1 MKRQA
6 MQPSVPLAGADHEPA
21 VPGLP
26 EDPMDKFRRL
36 FPEIEVV
43 TLGEMEVR
51 FRELGYRLGKESWQ
65 RCHSTG
71 TIVQSTSHPEA
82 VGFSYPSVSLMLFEA
97 DTGRSAFHVES
108 RRDANFEAM
117 QELRGSTVAI
127 VRGAV
132 YQA

>member
-6 MQPSVPLAGADHEPA
+6 MQTSAPLAGADHEPA

-43 TLGEMEVR
+43 TLGEMEAR
-51 FRELGYRLGKESWQ
+51 FRELGYRLGKDPWE
-65 RCHSTG
+65 RCYGTST
-71 TIVQSTSHPEA
+71 TVSCPSNPEA
-82 VGFSYPSVSLMLFEA
+82 VGFSHPNVSLMLFEA
-97 DTGRSAFHVES
+97 DTGRSAFHFES
-108 RRDANFEAM
+108 RRDANFKAM

-132 YQA
+132 YHA